1 MANVKII
8 APTAQKPQTLRV
20 AAYCRVSSDSADQLH
35 SYAAQ
40 IRAYTDLIRQHDG
53 WELVD
58 IYADEGLT
66 GTRMDKREEFGRL
79 MADCRKGKIDKVL
92 VKSISRFARNTKD
105 CLASL
110 RELKSLGV
118 SVQFEQENINTE
130 TLTTE
135 LMVSVSGSLA
145 QQESVSISENMRMS
159 YQRRMQRGEFIT
171 CKAPFGYRLVDGKRL
186 EIIPEEAEVVRW
198 MFDAY
203 LSGRSLAWIAERMNE
218 RKIPTTDGANVW
230 RDRSVNGLLKN
241 EKYIGDSL
249 CQKTFTSGFPFIKQR
264 NHGQRQQYYSVCTH
278 PAIVSKEVFDRVQE
292 LRRKKLPDGAVI
304 RIQYPLSGKII
315 CAECGRTFIRRYT
328 KHWVSWVCHTHD
340 TGAAGCSVGRI
351 EENEIFTAF
360 IRMQRKLKQ
369 FSHVILKPALTQ
381 MERVKDTLH
390 RSDPAMLEINLELA
404 QAAEQS
410 HKIAQLQAAGVLD
423 QDACAAKLTAINGKL
438 NHLRAE
444 RQRMHRNQD
453 IDTQIQ
459 MLQNTMD
466 RIKDAEG
473 DQTEFDEI
481 LFADL
486 VEKIVA
492 VSQEEIRFCLYGGI
506 ELTEHIQGARR

>member
-230 RDRSVNGLLKN
+230 RDRSVNGLLKMRN
-241 EKYIGDSL
+241 TSETL
-249 CQKTFTSGFPFIKQR
+249 C
-264 NHGQRQQYYSVCTH
+264 
-278 PAIVSKEVFDRVQE
+278 
-292 LRRKKLPDGAVI
+292 
-304 RIQYPLSGKII
+304 
-315 CAECGRTFIRRYT
+315 
-328 KHWVSWVCHTHD
+328 
-340 TGAAGCSVGRI
+340 
-351 EENEIFTAF
+351 
-360 IRMQRKLKQ
+360 
-369 FSHVILKPALTQ
+369 
-381 MERVKDTLH
+381 
-390 RSDPAMLEINLELA
+390 
-404 QAAEQS
+404 
-410 HKIAQLQAAGVLD
+410 
-423 QDACAAKLTAINGKL
+423 AKR
-438 NHLRAE
+438 HL
-444 RQRMHRNQD
+444 
-453 IDTQIQ
+453 
-459 MLQNTMD
+459 L
-466 RIKDAEG
+466 
-473 DQTEFDEI
+473 
-481 LFADL
+481 
-486 VEKIVA
+486 A
-492 VSQEEIRFCLYGGI
+492 VSHL
-506 ELTEHIQGARR
+506 

>member
-198 MFDAY
+198 MFEAY

-218 RKIPTTDGANVW
+218 KSIPSPDLGGDWTVSTVLY
-230 RDRSVNGLLKN
+230 VLTN
-241 EKYIGDSL
+241 EKYTGNTL
-249 CQKTFTSGFPFIKQR
+249 CQKYFASEFPFVKR
-264 NHGQRQQYYSVCTH
+264 CNHGERNQYYIEQTH
-278 PAIVSKEVFDRVQE
+278 AAIISQESFEKVQK
-292 LRRKKLPDGAVI
+292 LRHRKAERMQKPK
-304 RIQYPLSGKII
+304 IQYPLTLKII
-315 CAECGRTFIRRYT
+315 CGACKTTFIRRCT
-328 KHWVSWVCHTHD
+328 RGHAVWVCHKHD
-340 TGAAGCSVGRI
+340 RSAASCPVGRI
-351 EENEIFTAF
+351 SEQEIYCAF
-360 IRMQRKLKQ
+360 IKLYNKLKL
-369 FSHVILKPALTQ
+369 HEGVILQPACRQLDALKKSQ
-381 MERVKDTLH
+381 HQENL
-390 RSDPAMLEINLELA
+390 AMLKINQDIA

-410 HKIAQLQAAGVLD
+410 HKIAQLQASGVLD
-423 QDACAAKLTAINGKL
+423 PDACAAKLAVVHANL
-438 NHLRAE
+438 NNLRAE
-444 RQRMHRNQD
+444 RRRLLQNEE
-453 IDTQIQ
+453 IDVQIQ
-459 MLQNTMD
+459 AMRHIVGLIHSGPENL
-466 RIKDAEG
+466 E
-473 DQTEFDEI
+473 EFDET
-481 LFADL
+481 LFEDL
-486 VEKIVA
+486 IEKIIVI
-492 VSQEEIRFCLYGGI
+492 SQNEIRFRLHGGI
-506 ELTEHIQGARR
+506 ELTEWIQGARR